1 MKILIIGGT
10 GTISTPITTALA
22 QNTQNE
28 VYVLNRGNHND
39 RLPTNIISLVGDIND
54 KVQVASLIQ
63 DMSFD
68 AVINFILFNPS
79 QAYDN
84 IALFKGKTK
93 QFIFIST
100 VVTYDHDGAVTFNED
115 HPLGNRY
122 SRYGQGKQ
130 ACEEIFRKAYQEEGF
145 PITIVRPSQTYS
157 NERIPLSIKGKNCYS
172 VVKRMLEGKEV
183 IIHGDGNSLWTCT
196 HADDF
201 AKGFLPLVGN
211 PNTINEAYQIV
222 SDEHVSWNMIYLY
235 LAKLLNVSFKPVY
248 ITTDLLSK
256 SKVYSLSESIQGD
269 KQFSHLFDTS
279 KIKKVA
285 PDFNCTI
292 TIEKG
297 LKKYLD
303 YMEAHPELKQAD
315 PAFDEWCDKVIQHY
329 KEAMKKVEEVL

>member
-10 GTISTPITTALA
+10 GTISTPITSALA

-39 RLPTNIISLVGDIND
+39 RLHPNIISLIGDIND
-54 KVQVASLIQ
+54 KEAISSLIKE
-63 DMSFD
+63 MTFD
-68 AVINFILFNPS
+68 TVINFILFTPA

-100 VVTYDHDGAVTFNED
+100 VVTYNHDGAVCFNED

-122 SRYGQGKQ
+122 SHYGQGKQ

-157 NERIPLSIKGKNCYS
+157 NDRIPLSIKGKNCYS
-172 VVKRMLEGKEV
+172 VIKRMLEGKEV

-201 AKGFLPLVGN
+201 AKGFVPLVGN
-211 PNTINEAYQIV
+211 LDTINEAYQIV
-222 SDEHVSWNMIYLY
+222 SDEQVSWNMIYLY
-235 LAKLLNVSFKPVY
+235 LAKLLNVPFKPVY
-248 ITTDLLSK
+248 MTTDLLSK
-256 SKVYSLSESIQGD
+256 SKTYSLSESIQGD
-269 KQFSHLFDTS
+269 KQFSHLFDTT
-279 KIKKVA
+279 KIKQAA
-285 PDFNCTI
+285 PDFECAI

-297 LKKYLD
+297 LAMYLD
-303 YMEAHPELKQAD
+303 YMEKHPELKQAD
-315 PAFDEWCDKVIQHY
+315 EKFDQWCDQVIAAY
-329 KEAMKKVEEVL
+329 KLAMKSVEEVL